1 MYFIIFRKHK
11 EDKYRH
17 YTNEIFSKEEDAIS
31 FADRCFKRKQ
41 KDLWKIVDYDSENIK
56 KYWW

>member
-1 MYFIIFRKHK
+1 MYFIIFKKHK

-31 FADRCFKRKQ
+31 FADRSFKRKQ

>member
-1 MYFIIFRKHK
+1 VYFIIFKKHK

-17 YTNEIFSKEEDAIS
+17 FTNEIFQTEKDATD
-31 FADRCFKRKQ
+31 FADRSFKKKQ
-41 KDLWKIVDYDSENIK
+41 KDLWKIVDYNSENVD

>member
-1 MYFIIFRKHK
+1 MYFIIFRTHT

-17 YTNEIFSKEEDAIS
+17 YTNELFQTEKDATD
-31 FADRCFKRKQ
+31 FANRSFKRKQ
-41 KDLWKIVDYDSENIK
+41 KDLWKVVYYDSENVD

>member
-1 MYFIIFRKHK
+1 MYFIISKKHK

-17 YTNEIFSKEEDAIS
+17 FTNEIFQTEKDATD
-31 FADRCFKRKQ
+31 FADRSFTRKH
-41 KDLWKIVDYDSENIK
+41 KGLWKIVYYDSENIN